1 MPMPPSSLSSRA
13 PSHEGGNY
21 DFFSPGK
28 EKKEG
33 GVLKTDLLETV
44 ENNLHNH
51 ACPSAISFLDRLP
64 NWHLSS

>member
-1 MPMPPSSLSSRA
+1 MKVVTMT
-13 PSHEGGNY
+13 
-21 DFFSPGK
+21 FSPGK

-64 NWHLSS
+64 SWHLSS